1 MGQTSGA
8 SKDGD
13 VQVGFQPMQPHG
25 LASDEGDV
33 DKKIALMRR
42 STTTSIGSG
51 STSRAAELGVPVCDR
66 SSSMESLLSP
76 SHAVNKPSAM
86 RRSMPVIAGNTASYL
101 ERAVELGIPL
111 QDDDTEEIAHRLIKA
126 FDRGRASRRSSSPK
140 DFFPVCKLK
149 SPLCRGSSFR
159 GQLSPLNP
167 RRKISTSASQVLST
181 LRTLSAKMGCDIGG
195 TLAKLVL
202 MGKKT
207 DDPSFAFPL
216 QFGKTGRMVPELET
230 TLEFGLPGEES
241 DAVYELKFLCGET
254 QALEQAMQNYSPN
267 PDLTTKKMSVTG
279 GGAHK
284 FKDIFLEKMH
294 LDFVPMKEMQSV
306 VEGLRFVLQNQH
318 AFSDS
323 IFEINENGER
333 VTVTAENNVGKDD
346 DFLIVNIGSGI
357 SVLKVTPK
365 SFWRVGGSA
374 CGGATYVGLLKL
386 LCDTSYQ
393 EGLLL
398 AEKGCGRKI
407 DTLVSDIYGKEGS
420 RALGLAPD
428 LTAANFGKL
437 GTKLGLHFDPP
448 TKEDMSF
455 SCLQMVM
462 QVASVLAAAFSTSL
476 GISTIYFVG
485 GFLSENTIV
494 EKRISASMRS
504 LKAKA
509 YFTRHCDFLGAL
521 GCLSLSIDGEGEWE
535 KSGSSG
541 SASPSATESDDP
553 SSASGL
559 SGVLTPKEREK
570 R

>member
-8 SKDGD
+8 SKDD
-13 VQVGFQPMQPHG
+13 HVQVGFQPLKPHG
-25 LASDEGDV
+25 LAFDEGDF
-33 DKKIALMRR
+33 DKKINLTRR
-42 STTTSIGSG
+42 STTTSVGSG
-51 STSRAAELGVPVCDR
+51 STSRAAELGVSVCNH
-66 SSSMESLLSP
+66 SSSIESLLSP
-76 SHAVNKPSAM
+76 SNTASKPSVM
-86 RRSMPVIAGNTASYL
+86 RSRSMSVVAGNTMTYL
-101 ERAVELGIPL
+101 QRAVELGIPL
-111 QDDDTEEIAHRLIKA
+111 QDDDTEEIAFRLVKA
-126 FDRGRASRRSSSPK
+126 FERGRVSRRSSSPK
-140 DFFPVCKLK
+140 DIFPVCKLK
-149 SPLCRGSSFR
+149 TPLGRSSSFK
-159 GQLSPLNP
+159 GQFSPPNP
-167 RRKISTSASQVLST
+167 KRRISTSASTVLAA
-181 LRTLSAKMGCDIGG
+181 LRTLSVKMGCDIGG

-202 MGKKT
+202 LEKKT

-241 DAVYELKFLCGET
+241 VVYQLKFLCGET
-254 QALEQAMQNYSPN
+254 QALEQAMQNYTPN

-306 VEGLRFVLQNQH
+306 VEGLRFILQNQH

-323 IFEINENGER
+323 IFEINENDER
-333 VTVTAENNVGKDD
+333 VTVPAERNVGKDD

-393 EGLLL
+393 EGLQL
-398 AEKGCGRKI
+398 AERGSGDKI

-437 GTKLGLHFDPP
+437 GTKLGWQFDPP
-448 TKEDMSF
+448 SKEDMSF

-494 EKRISASMRS
+494 EKRISLSMRS

-521 GCLSLSIDGEGEWE
+521 GCLSLSIDAEGEWE

-541 SASPSATESDDP
+541 SASPSATESVD
-553 SSASGL
+553 
-559 SGVLTPKEREK
+559 TPINVSK
-570 R
+570 RD